1 MVLADLEKT
10 ARETLCMSSLDR
22 DGYGANRYTV
32 HFFRLKS
39 IRAVET
45 VLVRDQEK
53 LARAFDSHLYLLKTN
68 TEIHCSTVRSG

>member
-10 ARETLCMSSLDR
+10 ARETLSMSSLDR
-22 DGYGANRYTV
+22 DGYGADRYTV
-32 HFFRLKS
+32 YFFRLKS

-53 LARAFDSHLYLLKTN
+53 LP
-68 TEIHCSTVRSG
+68 